1 MPAFD
6 IVSEVDQHELTNAV
20 DQANRELASRYDF
33 RGSDAKVEQ
42 AAKLLILFADSYFQ
56 LEQLLDILRLKL
68 VKRKIEVSCLEI
80 KEPMGQGKMR
90 KQDVIVREGIEKD
103 LSREIVKL
111 VKESKLKVQVAVQ
124 GESLRVTGK
133 KRDDLQ
139 QVIALLK
146 GNDSL
151 DMPLQFNNFR
161 D

>member
-42 AAKLLILFADSYFQ
+42 AAKLLILFADSDFQ

-111 VKESKLKVQVAVQ
+111 VKENI
-124 GESLRVTGK
+124 GK
-133 KRDDLQ
+133 K
-139 QVIALLK
+139 
-146 GNDSL
+146 
-151 DMPLQFNNFR
+151 
-161 D
+161 

>member
-20 DQANRELASRYDF
+20 DQANRELDNRYDF

-42 AAKLLILFADSYFQ
+42 AAKVLTLFADSDFQ
-56 LEQLLDILRLKL
+56 LEQLLDILRMKL

-80 KEPMGQGKMR
+80 KDPMGQGKMR
-90 KQDVIVREGIEKD
+90 KQDVIVREGIEKA
-103 LSREIVKL
+103 LSRKIVKL

-124 GESLRVTGK
+124 GESVRVTGK

-139 QVIALLK
+139 PVMALVR

>member
-6 IVSEVDQHELTNAV
+6 IVSEVDQYELTNAV

-42 AAKLLILFADSYFQ
+42 AAKVLTLFADSDFQ

-68 VKRKIEVSCLEI
+68 VKREIEVSCLEI

-124 GESLRVTGK
+124 GESVRVTGK
-133 KRDDLQ
+133 KR
-139 QVIALLK
+139 
-146 GNDSL
+146 
-151 DMPLQFNNFR
+151 
-161 D
+161 